1 MINKLFLFIFS
12 LLSFFKKK
20 ICPNCNYNIKKKVII
35 IDKKYN
41 LKLIEC
47 PKCSLRFV
55 HPVPFNLS
63 NIYYDLIYKDGHTT
77 EINNN
82 YLEYLKNNVSNKVD
96 ITFKNKISR
105 YLNIYIPI
113 FKTFHSHLNKDN
125 FLDFGS
131 SWGYGS
137 IQFKKY
143 FKKCYAYDVSKI
155 RLDQAVNNFDLEHF
169 NKNISYD
176 FIISIH
182 VVEHLANFNLL
193 NEIIENNLS
202 INGYLLI
209 ACPNGSNQFK
219 KLKPNQYKK
228 LWGFEH
234 PNFISDDFLKKKFE
248 KKFKFKIFS
257 IPMEQDIV
265 NINLN
270 ISNNFNNEIYN
281 MQHSEIIF
289 IGKKIA

>member
-20 ICPNCNYNIKKKVII
+20 ICPDCNYNIKKKIII

-55 HPVPFNLS
+55 HPVSFNLS

-96 ITFKNKISR
+96 ISFKNKISR

-113 FKTFHSHLNKDN
+113 FKKFHSHLNKDN
-125 FLDFGS
+125 SLDFGS
-131 SWGYGS
+131 SWGY
-137 IQFKKY
+137 
-143 FKKCYAYDVSKI
+143 
-155 RLDQAVNNFDLEHF
+155 
-169 NKNISYD
+169 
-176 FIISIH
+176 
-182 VVEHLANFNLL
+182 
-193 NEIIENNLS
+193 
-202 INGYLLI
+202 
-209 ACPNGSNQFK
+209 GSNQFK

-228 LWGFEH
+228 LLGFEH

-257 IPMEQDIV
+257 TPMEQDIV

-270 ISNNFNNEIYN
+270 IFNNFNNEIYN
-281 MQHSEIIF
+281 MQHYEIIF